1 MGRSGWPAIFGRP
14 IGSGEWNMPEDYTQH
29 QSVDEQWM
37 AEQMSLQ
44 AVHPPGE
51 VPGYRIEQLLGRG
64 AYGQVWV
71 GTNLNTGAKVAVKF
85 YLHREGVDWSL
96 LSREVKHMVRMS
108 ANRFIVQILEVG
120 WASEPPYYVMEYL
133 ENGSLE
139 ELIRVRGRLHAQE
152 AVGLIHD
159 IARGLN
165 HLHGRGILHCDLK
178 PANILLDAEW
188 RPRLADFGQS
198 RTSAESTASLGTPF
212 YMAPEQADL
221 NAIPD
226 AQWDVYAMGAILYC
240 MLVGYAPHRTDE
252 LSARMNSLPGILERL
267 ALYREHLS
275 KQPPPREHHRVPGV
289 DKELATLVDRCLA
302 LRPEDRFANVQ
313 QVLESLERRR
323 TRRSRLPLLLFGLI
337 GPLLMLMVMGFFS
350 SRGIGLAQK
359 ESTDQLTDWSLR
371 SNAFAAALAARSL
384 ENELERL
391 LRRLSDESRQLPFW
405 ELLDACQNMHQQGL
419 VQLAQQP
426 GETTRPDLNS
436 LDPFQRLQ
444 RHVDNRLKAWSDA
457 ERRDGSATH
466 FSSLLVLDRTGT
478 NIAAAIDEPI
488 ESSPVGKNFAYRS
501 YFHGGDRDLDPA
513 QIDRTIE
520 PMRHPHITPPFAST
534 STGRWKLALAIPL
547 VDPAARAEQ
556 RQVRGVLALTI
567 NLGEFPFP
575 GPSPDRDASSSPTAG
590 SSASRSLDR
599 FAVLLSALP
608 GPNQGMIVEHP
619 YLRTA
624 NQGDPP
630 TPETRSPT
638 IPPTLWKP
646 LRSGGITQY
655 VDPFASRE
663 DGTPFQGRWI
673 AAMEPVRVAITTDPD
688 RPESEFPVEALW
700 VLVQERADLVT
711 NPVQR
716 LGERLRLEGI
726 VALLSFLAVLLT
738 LWLAVFRMLRANRV
752 NAQDGGNG

>member
-1 MGRSGWPAIFGRP
+1 
-14 IGSGEWNMPEDYTQH
+14 
-29 QSVDEQWM
+29 
-37 AEQMSLQ
+37 
-44 AVHPPGE
+44 
-51 VPGYRIEQLLGRG
+51 
-64 AYGQVWV
+64 
-71 GTNLNTGAKVAVKF
+71 
-85 YLHREGVDWSL
+85 
-96 LSREVKHMVRMS
+96 
-108 ANRFIVQILEVG
+108 
-120 WASEPPYYVMEYL
+120 
-133 ENGSLE
+133 
-139 ELIRVRGRLHAQE
+139 
-152 AVGLIHD
+152 LIHD

-275 KQPPPREHHRVPGV
+275 KQAPPREHHRVPGV

-302 LRPEDRFANVQ
+302 LRPEDRYANVQ

-337 GPLLMLMVMGFFS
+337 GPLLMLIVMGFFS

-405 ELLDACQNMHQQGL
+405 ERLDACQNAHQQGL
-419 VQLAQQP
+419 VQLARHP
-426 GETTRPDLNS
+426 GEITRPDLNS
-436 LDPFQRLQ
+436 VDPFQQLQRYVDGRLQ
-444 RHVDNRLKAWSDA
+444 AWSDA
-457 ERRDGSATH
+457 EERDGSATH
-466 FSSLLVLDRTGT
+466 FSSLLVLDQTGT

-513 QIDRTIE
+513 EIDRAIE

-547 VDPAARAEQ
+547 VDPAARADQ

-575 GPSPDRDASSSPTAG
+575 GPSPARDASAYSIARSIRRPPISSSRTQPGDDCGASVPAACHPRRPLHARAPRANHPTHTLEAAAQRRDHDVRRPLRLPPARNSLPRSMDRRHGTGARRHHHRSG
-590 SSASRSLDR
+590 SPRVGVSGR
-599 FAVLLSALP
+599 SALGAGAGTRRFSDQPSPAPRRTTALRGNRCPAHFP
-608 GPNQGMIVEHP
+608 GGPANPLAGGLSNAPN
-619 YLRTA
+619 
-624 NQGDPP
+624 
-630 TPETRSPT
+630 
-638 IPPTLWKP
+638 K
-646 LRSGGITQY
+646 
-655 VDPFASRE
+655 
-663 DGTPFQGRWI
+663 
-673 AAMEPVRVAITTDPD
+673 
-688 RPESEFPVEALW
+688 
-700 VLVQERADLVT
+700 
-711 NPVQR
+711 
-716 LGERLRLEGI
+716 
-726 VALLSFLAVLLT
+726 
-738 LWLAVFRMLRANRV
+738 
-752 NAQDGGNG
+752 